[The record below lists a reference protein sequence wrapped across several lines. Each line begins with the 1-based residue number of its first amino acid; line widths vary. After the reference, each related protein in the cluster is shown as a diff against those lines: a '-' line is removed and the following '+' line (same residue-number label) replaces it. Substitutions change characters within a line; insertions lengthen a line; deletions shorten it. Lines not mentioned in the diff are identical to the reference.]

1 MTDAI
6 ASTAGDADPA
16 DLWRAKLIEARRSQ
30 ILEAA
35 ARVFAEKGF
44 HRAKIK
50 EIASVAGI
58 AEGTIYNYFGSK
70 EELLSAMLDRFAFAS
85 LKEVFS
91 SQEDVAPEEL
101 LKQVFR
107 DRLKFIRTHHHLFL
121 GMFPEVMANRELRNV
136 LLSEQIFPL
145 MEQGEKV
152 IRGGIE
158 AGQLRPV
165 NPRLFTR
172 LAMGALLGFA
182 LISLSEET
190 DSFKDM
196 SEEEITDEW
205 MDILFCGLA
214 VRTGEG

>member
-6 ASTAGDADPA
+6 AGTAGDADPA
-16 DLWRAKLIEARRSQ
+16 DLWREKLIEARRSQ

-44 HRAKIK
+44 HRAKVK
-50 EIASVAGI
+50 EIASAAGI
-58 AEGTIYNYFGSK
+58 AEGTIYNYFDSK
-70 EELLSAMLDRFAFAS
+70 EDLLSAMLDQFAFAS

-121 GMFPEVMANRELRNV
+121 GMFPEVMANRELRNA

-158 AGQLRPV
+158 AGQLRRV

-205 MDILFCGLA
+205 MDILFHGLA
-214 VRTGEG
+214 VRTEEG